1 MGSILLRT
9 KYDPIYSDVR
19 LLYPII
25 LNVINMKVVLLA
37 GGFGSRISE
46 ESQFKPKPM
55 IEIGGMPILWHIMK
69 EYAYYGHTEFII
81 CAGYKQ
87 EYIKEWF
94 ANYFLHNSDI
104 TFDYRNGKNEMTV
117 HQTNMEP
124 WKVTVVDTGY
134 NTMTGGRIKRIQ
146 KYVGDEPF
154 LMTYGDGVCDVEIDK
169 LIEFHKRHGKLAT
182 LTAVKMAQ
190 DKGILDITKD
200 QAVRAFREKNA
211 ADGAPINAGY
221 MILEP
226 LVFDMLEGGDTCVF
240 EKTVLVKL
248 AEMGELM
255 SYVHTG
261 FWQCMDNIREKSFL
275 EKLLAEDKA
284 PWKRWDRSVPDI
296 PDYAK

>member
-1 MGSILLRT
+1 
-9 KYDPIYSDVR
+9 
-19 LLYPII
+19 
-25 LNVINMKVVLLA
+25 MKVVLLA

-94 ANYFLHNSDI
+94 ANYFLHNSDV

-117 HQTNMEP
+117 HQTNMES
-124 WKVTVVDTGY
+124 WKVTVADTGY

-146 KYVGDEPF
+146 KYVGNEPF

-169 LIEFHKRHGKLAT
+169 VIEYHKANGKLAT

-190 DKGILDITKD
+190 DKGVLDI
-200 QAVRAFREKNA
+200 QEGAVKAFREKNA
-211 ADGAPINAGY
+211 SDGAPINAGY
-221 MILEP
+221 MVLEP
-226 LVFDMLEGGDTCVF
+226 QIFDMLDGNSCVF
-240 EKTVLVKL
+240 EKTVLTKL
-248 AEMGELM
+248 AEEGQLM
-255 SYVHTG
+255 SYIHEG
-261 FWQCMDNIREKSFL
+261 FWQCMDNIREKNML
-275 EKLLAEDKA
+275 EKLLAEGKA
-284 PWKRWDRSVPDI
+284 PWKRWECSI
-296 PDYAK
+296 PNLEYRNRMQKGE